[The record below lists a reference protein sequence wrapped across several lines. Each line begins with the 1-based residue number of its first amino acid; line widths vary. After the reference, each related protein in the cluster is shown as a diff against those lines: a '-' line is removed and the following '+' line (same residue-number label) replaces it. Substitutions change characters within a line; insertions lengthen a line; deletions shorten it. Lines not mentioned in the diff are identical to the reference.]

1 MTMPNEAVG
10 TVDCAEP
17 ETSAP
22 RAEPM
27 ETPTGP
33 ATLFAPFRYMFRPTM
48 CGRVMA
54 ASPGWAIGAFLI
66 GAFFLGLCVVNT
78 AVVGRTREVEWDWIN
93 GGASSLIR
101 RGYLEA
107 WLSLGSDLFSPI
119 AVTFMMIGSTALGA
133 WIASL
138 IAAWLALPIVHRS
151 GAALRSFGR
160 GMLATSAVVAPAS
173 VVVAAIGLAGV
184 EIIHQQ
190 EVIFLE
196 SDDAWPEGIANTQL
210 MVIGLI
216 ALALVLIAILGHWMR
231 LAVMGARAIEQLPIV
246 PLTCEA
252 CGYDLT
258 HRPEGGRCPECG
270 DDADDS
276 LDPTV
281 RRIGIDWER
290 APSLRTWFSA
300 NRNLIG
306 SPERFYRR
314 LHMRGDESL
323 GFRFAVSN
331 YVGIVVV
338 SFVSITL
345 MTRYRME
352 EFAQWQYMLN
362 PIMNGT
368 LLAGIGAWLL
378 HTFVGAIVATLVLF
392 RRQSRPFALI
402 SKIWQY
408 ESAYLWMFVFIGNVL
423 GWSFVIHGTWMS
435 ELYML
440 VTRRNLLLEPIVML
454 GAIGGV
460 LGLWLLRWRRAVLA
474 TRFANF

>member
-1 MTMPNEAVG
+1 MMMPNEAVG
-10 TVDCAEP
+10 AVECP
-17 ETSAP
+17 VHETSAP

-27 ETPTGP
+27 EAPTGP
-33 ATLFAPFRYMFRPTM
+33 ACLFAPFRYMFRPTM
-48 CGRVMA
+48 CGRVMS
-54 ASPGWAIGAFLI
+54 ASPEWAIGAVLF
-66 GAFFLGLCVVNT
+66 GVFVLGVCVVSV
-78 AVVGRTREVEWDWIN
+78 AVAGQCREVEWNWVN
-93 GGASSLIR
+93 GGTPTLIQR
-101 RGYLEA
+101 SGLEA
-107 WLSLGSDLFSPI
+107 WTSLGSERFSPI
-119 AVTFMMIGSTALGA
+119 VVSLMMIGSTALGV

-138 IAAWLALPIVHRS
+138 IAAWMALPIVHRS
-151 GAALRSFGR
+151 GSAFRSFGR
-160 GMLATSAVVAPAS
+160 AALATAAVVAPAS
-173 VVVAAIGLAGV
+173 VIVAAIGAAGV
-184 EIIHQQ
+184 VLVDRQDAFFIEADEFSD
-190 EVIFLE
+190 EVLASI
-196 SDDAWPEGIANTQL
+196 QL
-210 MVIGLI
+210 LFIGLFAA
-216 ALALVLIAILGHWMR
+216 ALISIMLLGHWTR
-231 LAVMGARAIEQLPIV
+231 LAAMGARAIEALPIV

-270 DDADDS
+270 AEADVS

-281 RRIGIDWER
+281 RRIGITWER
-290 APSLRTWFSA
+290 APSLRSWLNV

-306 SPERFYRR
+306 SPERFYKR

-323 GFRFAVSN
+323 GFRFAFSN

-352 EFAQWQYMLN
+352 EFAQWQFMLN
-362 PIMNGT
+362 PIINGT
-368 LLAGIGAWLL
+368 LLAGIGAWLF

-423 GWSFVIHGTWMS
+423 GWSFVIHGSWMS

-440 VTRRNLLLEPIVML
+440 MTRRNFILEPIIML

-460 LGLWLLRWRRAVLA
+460 FGLWLLRWRRAILA